1 MHIQGGPSPI
11 YFYCLLGVNK
21 QEVLEVFLV
30 QKHDSLSLLGGFNF
44 VVITGFPITTSIS
57 VFANHETKEQTL
69 LRLQTYRSLPRLFQQ
84 ELSVSEDF
92 RCPGNSR
99 CQKTAGTLMSEKF
112 M

>member
-1 MHIQGGPSPI
+1 MHIQGGSSPN
-11 YFYCLLGVNK
+11 CLLGVNK
-21 QEVLEVFLV
+21 QEVLEIFLV